1 MTAAI
6 THLPRLTLRRRLQG
20 RSARAWSLLALVLPV
35 PLFAALGLSIPLP
48 STVERIAAELVPFS
62 GSHGSQADDP
72 RPSGSVLAGSEVITA
87 RIGQSAPASSVS
99 SFVSTPAAGSG
110 QRGQRAS
117 RVQAAAATDRPTRL
131 ASTSGET
138 PAAATDGSTTKV
150 EPRAAQ
156 PSADTGTTATTTTP
170 TAPKPTPGTTPST
183 TTATPTV
190 VAKPVETVTTMAT
203 SVTAPVTQTTKAV
216 VDTTTNTVKDVTGS
230 LLHP

>member
-6 THLPRLTLRRRLQG
+6 IHLPRLTLRRRLQG
-20 RSARAWSLLALVLPV
+20 GSARAWSLLALVLPV
-35 PLFAALGLSIPLP
+35 PLFAGLGLSIPLP
-48 STVERIAAELVPFS
+48 ATVERIAAELIPFS

-72 RPSGSVLAGSEVITA
+72 RPSGSVWAGSEVITA
-87 RIGQSAPASSVS
+87 RSGQSAPPWSVSSSVS
-99 SFVSTPAAGSG
+99 TRAAGSV

-117 RVQAAAATDRPTRL
+117 RVQAAAATDRPTQL

-138 PAAATDGSTTKV
+138 PAPATDSSTTNV

-156 PSADTGTTATTTTP
+156 QSADTGTTATTTTP
-170 TAPKPTPGTTPST
+170 TTLKPTPGTTPST

-190 VAKPVETVTTMAT
+190 VATPVETVTTVTTTVT
-203 SVTAPVTQTTKAV
+203 SPMTQTTKAV
-216 VDTTTNTVKDVTGS
+216 VDATTNTVKDLMGP